1 MKKETSQTKNYTT
14 APLPFMGQKRNFLK
28 HFKEVLNSE
37 FKDVIIFVDLF
48 GGSGLLSHIAKT
60 IKPNS
65 RVIYNDYDNYSQRL
79 ANIDRT
85 NIILQKL
92 RVLLHDYTKDA
103 KLVPEMKSKVLELF
117 KKHEKSGFVDYITL
131 SSSLLF
137 SMNYATNYD
146 EMSRQTLYNKLK
158 KGDYCAD
165 GYLAGVEVVS
175 CDYRTLF
182 DKYKHNSDVV
192 FFVDPP
198 YLSTETDVYKSYWRL
213 KDYLDVL
220 KVLESN
226 SFIYF
231 TSHKSS
237 IIELCDY
244 IEENLHAQNPFANAG
259 KRVFTQ
265 HLARA
270 GSYQDIMLY
279 KRQVKQFLNVT

>member
-1 MKKETSQTKNYTT
+1 MKKETLQNKNYTT

-28 HFKEVLNSE
+28 DFKEVLNSE
-37 FKDVIIFVDLF
+37 FQDRITFVDLF
-48 GGSGLLSHIAKT
+48 GGSGLLSHTAKSE
-60 IKPNS
+60 KPNS
-65 RVIYNDYDNYSQRL
+65 RVIYNDYDNYSQRI

-85 NIILQKL
+85 NTILQELRILLQGCVEDKKL
-92 RVLLHDYTKDA
+92 PT
-103 KLVPEMKSKVLELF
+103 EMKDKVLRLF
-117 KKHEKSGFVDYITL
+117 KRHEKSGFIDYITL

-146 EMSRQTLYNKLK
+146 EMSKQTLYSKLK
-158 KGDYCAD
+158 KGNYCAD

-175 CDYRTLF
+175 CDYRVLF
-182 DKYKHNSDVV
+182 EKYKHDGDVV

-198 YLSTETDVYKSYWRL
+198 YLSTETGVYKSYWRL

-231 TSHKSS
+231 TSHKSN
-237 IIELCDY
+237 IIELCDW
-244 IEENLHAQNPFANAG
+244 IEENLHAQNPFANTG
-259 KRVFTQ
+259 RKEFTR
-265 HLARA
+265 HLSRA

-279 KRQVKQFLNVT
+279 KRQVKQFLNVA